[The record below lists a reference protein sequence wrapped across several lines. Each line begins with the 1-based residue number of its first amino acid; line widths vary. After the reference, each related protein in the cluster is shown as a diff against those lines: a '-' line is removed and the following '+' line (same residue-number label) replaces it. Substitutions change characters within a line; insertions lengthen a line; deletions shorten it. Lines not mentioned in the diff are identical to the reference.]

1 MSEISNINNTTTN
14 NNNNGSTNPQ
24 QEPQQ
29 HSSNNDETSSSSE
42 EKRPEDEGNNSAS
55 KFCEDVAKF
64 DGRIVYNPDGSAYI
78 IDGDDDDNASIH
90 CQEGSIIE
98 KRSGSETGDGEHNV
112 YPQIAK
118 AIYVHQ
124 NRTQQSYEE
133 DTKSPLIHSYRVYSL
148 RGSHE
153 KNCNQEEDPE
163 ETLKKAGLGGAVTV
177 PIKPILMCFICKLSF
192 GFAKSFINHCSSDH
206 ALELREEERNI
217 LDIKNSSA
225 IIQIVGKDKSP
236 IVSFLEPDLKKEED
250 TKKRFC
256 KEMDAP
262 SSLSDPQ
269 RMLSPSAIKGIL
281 SAALSNAAAAAAAA
295 AAASNGP
302 TDGESPHP
310 MEFPPHFPPSSFLD
324 SLSPSVRNS
333 LLEMNRQANNGR
345 SSISPVTSNSLSCSP
360 SPSLPQLPPGF
371 GVPLTTN
378 ANMLQGTTIGA
389 CPDHVNG
396 RPTGVEC
403 GKCDLIL
410 KASHMPGGLAW
421 NAARNSCKTL
431 KCPKCNWHYK
441 YQETLDI
448 HMKEK
453 HPENETTCIY
463 CITGQQHPRLARG
476 ETYTCGYKPYRCEV
490 CNYSTTTKGNLSIHM
505 QSDKHLNNMQELQ
518 NGGVVST
525 PDGNNKQIP
534 SSVGGPL
541 GGSPLIPKQKPSWRC
556 DVCNYETNVARN
568 LRIHMTSE
576 KHTHNIMVLQQNVKQ
591 MQQLSGGGPPPPP
604 PPHPLMFGPGGLPD
618 PQMLQLQLASGI
630 PPFNPDAKQQQQQQ
644 QPEAAMADLAYFQAV
659 MMQMMT
665 GGQFPPG
672 PVPPEFSGSPNSPM
686 NEEAMEPPP
695 EPADPNPKYLYTCCV
710 CREFGADNLE
720 LLSQHLTLDRTKTRE
735 HEVSLVIGGNYIC
748 KLCSYKT
755 NLKANFQLHCK
766 TDKHLQRLNHVNHIK
781 EGGPSNEWRL
791 KFLNVT
797 NPVQLRC
804 NACDYYTN
812 SLHKLQLHTANQR
825 HEISTVLFAH
835 LKLSE
840 NGIPEER
847 RSYSC
852 SLCKFESPGKTGLM
866 VHVRSIKHLQMEQIH
881 QLQKKSEGNMSNT
894 EIGEIFQVLETIP
907 ESSLEEVQERSES
920 IRTLPSTSNPGN
932 NTSNTSSFSTTGN
945 SDESKGS
952 DPDGR
957 IQRQSP
963 LHSSI
968 SNTTTTTSS
977 SFNSTAST
985 YNNNNNSS
993 SISSSSN
1000 KEEKVYNPS
1009 KKQNPTPCPLCQ
1021 EPFQEYSTL
1030 EAHVASIHSVNS
1042 EGLQRLLLL
1051 MEGSHWLNNNQN
1063 NRSSSSSS
1071 LIEEDSSKGM
1081 DTSEDKTDD
1090 LLIDDDSEKKG
1101 SSSSPSAISRKT
1113 DKGPNNYP
1121 LEKYLDPNRPYKC
1134 DVCKESFTQKN
1145 ILLVHYNS
1153 VSHLHKLKRT
1163 MTGKPESL
1171 SALSSPNEPLPAGT
1185 ALEAAL
1191 GNIMN
1196 KQKDIDDEVKPFK
1209 CNICK
1214 VAYSQGSTL
1223 DIHIRSLLHQNRASK
1238 LQELALT
1245 GQIDLSKPLIEQPES
1260 SKISPLL
1267 ADRKIIQDSSMSP
1280 KSLNSSGNSNQISS
1294 PNNINSAESPRS
1306 SPLTHIPPPFYNPP
1320 VSSSVQ
1326 KSLNDLFLP
1335 KGGHVGNESFSSQ
1348 QQQIAKLLQAF
1359 PGLASPN
1366 SSFNDEKSCGFS
1378 FASLSPDNNKKS
1390 SHVLKNLLQN
1400 YGFELV
1406 MQFNEYH
1413 QRRRLEEEERRRKK
1427 EAEEASSSRDR
1438 ISKSDEE
1445 SLPAP
1450 KRARKDDYN
1459 KSEPSTFI
1467 SSNKKEY
1474 DEGAEQRSEET
1485 QKIPSSNALPELKK
1499 SICPI
1504 CKKEFSSIW
1513 VLKAHSEEIHK
1524 DAVPSEFLEKFVEEF
1539 KSNLEKKDGDK
1550 VTPTS
1555 TASTS
1560 VTHLEKISP
1569 IKDQIPSS
1577 FLTPEK
1583 SMDEGFPSSTSGI
1596 HLPETSTPKSRSST
1610 PSIAAPVDSDS
1621 LSHNNSNNN
1630 NNSMNSHNNNYGNS
1644 STSSQHQNPIP
1655 TSTPDM
1661 QTVLQQAMLSS
1672 STNSGINPM
1681 MLQMAQLQ
1689 GMNPLI
1695 AMNLHPPLIP
1705 PAMLSNGNSGG
1716 EGGSPGVGSDRVNLL
1731 SQLQNSFPGMMDP
1744 HAHLLNQLGF
1754 DPKLIMKPGSDS
1766 SLLMDLKKQ
1775 MPGGIDPKLLSMF
1788 VSSASK
1794 DGGTGA
1800 SPFPPLPPN
1809 HLLNMRLDPKLM
1821 SNQPG
1826 PDPKLLLQLAQGLDP
1841 SKLLPGSVANA
1852 SQIQSGLGS
1861 DQSLAMNSSKAN
1873 TVFQQPEQQKR
1884 ARTRITDE
1892 QLKVLRSNFDINNS
1906 PTEAATTKMSQQ
1918 TGLPPKVIK
1927 HWFRNTLFKERQRNK
1942 DSPYNFNNPP
1952 STMLNL
1958 EEYEKTGESK
1968 VTTLNVDEQK
1978 KYSPPCSERRIST
1991 GGELDDSSKPV
2002 NDEPRGSPALTTPLS
2017 TPSST
2022 CTTPNS
2028 GSDILR
2034 VKKEEHLKKETDD
2047 VEAPPVSSSSLTLS
2061 NILGSQMNN
2070 SHPANFLTSPFSN
2083 FGGGGGGSGSGSNNS
2098 PLGGGSSGF
2107 PDFLNPLGNMMPD
2120 KSGSRSRS
2128 PSGGSSHNQG
2138 KRANRTRFTDYQIKV
2153 LQEFFENNAY
2163 PKDDDLEYLSKL
2175 LSLSPRV
2182 IVVWFQNA
2190 RQKAR
2195 KIYENQPP
2203 IDPTEDG
2210 AGRFTRTPGL
2220 NYQCKKCLLVFQRY
2234 YELIRHQK
2242 QHCFKEEDA
2251 KRSAQAQKAAAQ
2263 AAAQFS
2269 GQSPNNFNVNN
2280 STHSEDSN
2288 SSGGVAPLDRS
2299 CIESPMFNQSSLVSD
2314 NNHRSFDASEDWPG
2328 ENNFSMF
2335 RGKEEEKKITPSMFD
2350 QLIREDPFSKFV
2362 NRQSSPSSNFSGG
2375 GGVGSG
2381 LFPNYPPVTSTPFG
2395 MSNRDRDSDDVDT
2408 ESIDSSPSSSKR
2420 KLSEDGDFLDD
2431 KDEAGQPRDKRLRT
2445 TILPEQLD
2453 FLYQKYQVESNPSR
2467 KMLEQIANEVGLR
2480 KRVVQVWF
2488 QNTRARE
2495 RKGQFRAHQQVINKR
2510 CPYCPALFKVRSA
2523 LESHLATK
2531 HSDQYTRGE
2540 INIDALP
2547 DAEGGPPSIDEGDSR
2562 SILGHPLTP
2571 TSSISGGGPIGGG
2584 GSDLEVSMRK
2594 YYEDT
2599 MKRYMNDLQSNKRT
2613 PPLPNV
2619 SSSSSL
2625 HHTDVHV
2632 EASLPSS
2639 NHHSNSNQALDL
2651 TGPALD
2657 LSGGG
2662 PKSENADSWDE
2673 GSENQLDTN
2682 HSYDDVD
2689 GEEMSSL
2696 GDAQIFRNGDSS
2708 MAASKRFRTQM
2719 SSLQVKMM
2727 KSIFTFYKTPT
2738 MNECS
2743 ELGRQIGLQK
2753 RVVQVWFQNARAK
2766 EKKARLLLQQATGVE
2781 PDSPPLP
2788 TECSVCNFK
2797 FTQQIMLQDHIFHK
2811 SHQDNVKI
2819 AITEGRYDPESPGY
2833 SLNQVLL
2840 SLSDGKQGLCE
2851 EKNDTPPPSG
2861 LNNSDP
2867 QNNTSPRISPSHISS
2882 KHSTSLPDN
2891 NNPGPHLP
2899 QSSVGN
2905 RDEMEKTLM
2914 QQLYGVGHGISS
2926 YPTGV
2931 ATANPFLHPA
2941 MFSATGK

>member
-1 MSEISNINNTTTN
+1 
-14 NNNNGSTNPQ
+14 
-24 QEPQQ
+24 
-29 HSSNNDETSSSSE
+29 
-42 EKRPEDEGNNSAS
+42 
-55 KFCEDVAKF
+55 
-64 DGRIVYNPDGSAYI
+64 
-78 IDGDDDDNASIH
+78 
-90 CQEGSIIE
+90 
-98 KRSGSETGDGEHNV
+98 
-112 YPQIAK
+112 
-118 AIYVHQ
+118 
-124 NRTQQSYEE
+124 
-133 DTKSPLIHSYRVYSL
+133 
-148 RGSHE
+148 
-153 KNCNQEEDPE
+153 
-163 ETLKKAGLGGAVTV
+163 
-177 PIKPILMCFICKLSF
+177 
-192 GFAKSFINHCSSDH
+192 
-206 ALELREEERNI
+206 
-217 LDIKNSSA
+217 
-225 IIQIVGKDKSP
+225 
-236 IVSFLEPDLKKEED
+236 
-250 TKKRFC
+250 
-256 KEMDAP
+256 
-262 SSLSDPQ
+262 
-269 RMLSPSAIKGIL
+269 
-281 SAALSNAAAAAAAA
+281 
-295 AAASNGP
+295 
-302 TDGESPHP
+302 
-310 MEFPPHFPPSSFLD
+310 
-324 SLSPSVRNS
+324 
-333 LLEMNRQANNGR
+333 
-345 SSISPVTSNSLSCSP
+345 
-360 SPSLPQLPPGF
+360 
-371 GVPLTTN
+371 
-378 ANMLQGTTIGA
+378 
-389 CPDHVNG
+389 
-396 RPTGVEC
+396 
-403 GKCDLIL
+403 
-410 KASHMPGGLAW
+410 
-421 NAARNSCKTL
+421 
-431 KCPKCNWHYK
+431 
-441 YQETLDI
+441 
-448 HMKEK
+448 
-453 HPENETTCIY
+453 
-463 CITGQQHPRLARG
+463 
-476 ETYTCGYKPYRCEV
+476 
-490 CNYSTTTKGNLSIHM
+490 
-505 QSDKHLNNMQELQ
+505 
-518 NGGVVST
+518 
-525 PDGNNKQIP
+525 
-534 SSVGGPL
+534 
-541 GGSPLIPKQKPSWRC
+541 
-556 DVCNYETNVARN
+556 
-568 LRIHMTSE
+568 
-576 KHTHNIMVLQQNVKQ
+576 
-591 MQQLSGGGPPPPP
+591 
-604 PPHPLMFGPGGLPD
+604 
-618 PQMLQLQLASGI
+618 
-630 PPFNPDAKQQQQQQ
+630 
-644 QPEAAMADLAYFQAV
+644 
-659 MMQMMT
+659 
-665 GGQFPPG
+665 
-672 PVPPEFSGSPNSPM
+672 
-686 NEEAMEPPP
+686 
-695 EPADPNPKYLYTCCV
+695 
-710 CREFGADNLE
+710 
-720 LLSQHLTLDRTKTRE
+720 
-735 HEVSLVIGGNYIC
+735 
-748 KLCSYKT
+748 
-755 NLKANFQLHCK
+755 
-766 TDKHLQRLNHVNHIK
+766 
-781 EGGPSNEWRL
+781 
-791 KFLNVT
+791 
-797 NPVQLRC
+797 
-804 NACDYYTN
+804 
-812 SLHKLQLHTANQR
+812 
-825 HEISTVLFAH
+825 
-835 LKLSE
+835 
-840 NGIPEER
+840 
-847 RSYSC
+847 
-852 SLCKFESPGKTGLM
+852 
-866 VHVRSIKHLQMEQIH
+866 
-881 QLQKKSEGNMSNT
+881 
-894 EIGEIFQVLETIP
+894 
-907 ESSLEEVQERSES
+907 
-920 IRTLPSTSNPGN
+920 
-932 NTSNTSSFSTTGN
+932 
-945 SDESKGS
+945 
-952 DPDGR
+952 
-957 IQRQSP
+957 
-963 LHSSI
+963 
-968 SNTTTTTSS
+968 
-977 SFNSTAST
+977 
-985 YNNNNNSS
+985 
-993 SISSSSN
+993 
-1000 KEEKVYNPS
+1000 
-1009 KKQNPTPCPLCQ
+1009 
-1021 EPFQEYSTL
+1021 
-1030 EAHVASIHSVNS
+1030 
-1042 EGLQRLLLL
+1042 
-1051 MEGSHWLNNNQN
+1051 
-1063 NRSSSSSS
+1063 
-1071 LIEEDSSKGM
+1071 
-1081 DTSEDKTDD
+1081 
-1090 LLIDDDSEKKG
+1090 
-1101 SSSSPSAISRKT
+1101 
-1113 DKGPNNYP
+1113 
-1121 LEKYLDPNRPYKC
+1121 
-1134 DVCKESFTQKN
+1134 
-1145 ILLVHYNS
+1145 
-1153 VSHLHKLKRT
+1153 
-1163 MTGKPESL
+1163 
-1171 SALSSPNEPLPAGT
+1171 
-1185 ALEAAL
+1185 
-1191 GNIMN
+1191 
-1196 KQKDIDDEVKPFK
+1196 
-1209 CNICK
+1209 
-1214 VAYSQGSTL
+1214 
-1223 DIHIRSLLHQNRASK
+1223 
-1238 LQELALT
+1238 
-1245 GQIDLSKPLIEQPES
+1245 
-1260 SKISPLL
+1260 
-1267 ADRKIIQDSSMSP
+1267 
-1280 KSLNSSGNSNQISS
+1280 
-1294 PNNINSAESPRS
+1294 
-1306 SPLTHIPPPFYNPP
+1306 
-1320 VSSSVQ
+1320 
-1326 KSLNDLFLP
+1326 
-1335 KGGHVGNESFSSQ
+1335 
-1348 QQQIAKLLQAF
+1348 
-1359 PGLASPN
+1359 
-1366 SSFNDEKSCGFS
+1366 
-1378 FASLSPDNNKKS
+1378 
-1390 SHVLKNLLQN
+1390 
-1400 YGFELV
+1400 

-1427 EAEEASSSRDR
+1427 EAEEAASSRDR
-1438 ISKSDEE
+1438 TSKSDEE

-1560 VTHLEKISP
+1560 
-1569 IKDQIPSS
+1569 

-1644 STSSQHQNPIP
+1644 STLSQHQNPIP

-1766 SLLMDLKKQ
+1766 SLLMDLKKTNARRNRSQ
-1775 MPGGIDPKLLSMF
+1775 AF
-1788 VSSASK
+1788 E
-1794 DGGTGA
+1794 
-1800 SPFPPLPPN
+1800 
-1809 HLLNMRLDPKLM
+1809 LDPKLM

-1892 QLKVLRSNFDINNS
+1892 QLK
-1906 PTEAATTKMSQQ
+1906 AATTKMSQQ

-1978 KYSPPCSERRIST
+1978 
-1991 GGELDDSSKPV
+1991 
-2002 NDEPRGSPALTTPLS
+2002 N

-2375 GGVGSG
+2375 GGVG
-2381 LFPNYPPVTSTPFG
+2381 N
-2395 MSNRDRDSDDVDT
+2395 DVDT

-2689 GEEMSSL
+2689 GEEMSSP

-2819 AITEGRYDPESPGY
+2819 AITEGRYNPESPGY

-2851 EKNDTPPPSG
+2851 EKNDSTPPPSG

-2867 QNNTSPRISPSHISS
+2867 QNNTSPPISPSHISS

-2899 QSSVGN
+2899 QSSAGN